1 MTMEPSDVGPKYGGH
16 LPVTEVDR
24 GDAMTLLEA
33 ARAHGYLSADE
44 YENRAV
50 AIRSAAIRDD
60 LRLATRDLENVT
72 YRPGAV
78 WVPAL
83 AGAKDSLL
91 KVGFFSGT
99 SLEGRWN
106 APPVLRCVGTFG
118 GVYVDLT
125 DAVWTSDEIVID
137 AYAVFGGVRVK
148 VPAGVEVVDQTFA
161 IFGGTSVRGAS
172 SGNRRVIVKGV
183 AAFGGI
189 KVKGP
194 RAEAF

>member
-1 MTMEPSDVGPKYGGH
+1 MEPSDVGPKYGGH

-24 GDAMTLLEA
+24 GAAMTLLEA
-33 ARAHGYLSADE
+33 ARTHGYLSPDE

-60 LRLATRDLENVT
+60 LRLVTRDLENVT
-72 YRPGAV
+72 YRPAAA
-78 WVPAL
+78 WVPATTT
-83 AGAKDSLL
+83 GAKDSLL

-99 SLEGRWN
+99 RLEGRWN
-106 APPVLRCVGTFG
+106 APPLLHCVGTFG
-118 GVYVDLT
+118 GVAIDLT

-161 IFGGTSVRGAS
+161 IFGGTSVRGTS
-172 SGNRRVIVKGV
+172 SGNRRVIVKGL

-194 RAEAF
+194 RSGSI